1 MADASTIIAA
11 LSIIVAVAA
20 VRSARRARRQL
31 ERSEHDY
38 RLRVKAAV
46 RTLDEFDAANRTL
59 QKAVQQ
65 REQAIA
71 DLLNRL
77 NAAAVERV
85 VVQRMPMLGLPVNR
99 VSPSKFNRN

>member
-1 MADASTIIAA
+1 MADASVIIAA
-11 LSIIVAVAA
+11 VSIVVAA
-20 VRSARRARRQL
+20 AAVHSARRARRQL
-31 ERSEHDY
+31 DRAERDY
-38 RLRVKAAV
+38 CLRVKAAV
-46 RTLDEFDAANRTL
+46 RTLDEFGAANRKL

>member
-11 LSIIVAVAA
+11 LSIVVAAAA
-20 VRSARRARRQL
+20 VRSAHRARRQL
-31 ERSEHDY
+31 ERAEHDY
-38 RLRVKAAV
+38 RLRLKAAV

-77 NAAAVERV
+77 NAATVERIS
-85 VVQRMPMLGLPVNR
+85 VQRMPMLGLPVNR
-99 VSPSKFNRN
+99 VSPNKFNRN